1 MCVYVLFKTVDK
13 SVDSRDSAC
22 KYSCFAQDSKELII
36 KSFIYFL
43 FWMIIAKFATV
54 DKYE

>member
-22 KYSCFAQDSKELII
+22 KYSCFAQDGKDLII

>member
-1 MCVYVLFKTVDK
+1 MCVYVLLKTVDK
-13 SVDSRDSAC
+13 SVDSRISAC
-22 KYSCFAQDSKELII
+22 KYNGFAQDGKELII